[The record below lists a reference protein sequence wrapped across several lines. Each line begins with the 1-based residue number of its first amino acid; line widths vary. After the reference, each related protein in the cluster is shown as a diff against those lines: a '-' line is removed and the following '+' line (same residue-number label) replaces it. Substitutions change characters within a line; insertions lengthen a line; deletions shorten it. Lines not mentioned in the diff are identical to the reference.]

1 MSVHSVFTA
10 RAAWSLTSALDTL
23 IRWTRSLSSLC
34 SSSSSSTDLAGAA
47 AAAAA
52 AAADTAADHHH
63 AASVS
68 QGCSDSL
75 GVSWIAVAEKNGF
88 ALSEDSRKH
97 INSVWLPT
105 AHRGHALKRSLGK
118 KRV

>member
-1 MSVHSVFTA
+1 MSVHSVFAA

-23 IRWTRSLSSLC
+23 RRCTRSLSSLC

-52 AAADTAADHHH
+52 AADTAADHHH
-63 AASVS
+63 PASVS

-97 INSVWLPT
+97 INSVWVPT
-105 AHRGHALKRSLGK
+105 AHRGHALTGSLGK

>member
-1 MSVHSVFTA
+1 MSVHSVFAA
-10 RAAWSLTSALDTL
+10 RAAWSLTSARDTL
-23 IRWTRSLSSLC
+23 RRCTRSLSSLC
-34 SSSSSSTDLAGAA
+34 SSSSSSTDLAGA

-97 INSVWLPT
+97 INSVWVPT

>member
-1 MSVHSVFTA
+1 MSVHSVFAA

-23 IRWTRSLSSLC
+23 RRCTRSLSSLC

-52 AAADTAADHHH
+52 AADTAADHHH
-63 AASVS
+63 PASVS

-97 INSVWLPT
+97 TNSVWVPT
-105 AHRGHALKRSLGK
+105 AHRGHALKKSLGK